1 MTRSAGRSAAL
12 VAAGILVSRLVGFV
26 RERVFAFYFGNSAA
40 ADAVRASLKIPNLIR
55 NLLGEGTL
63 SASFI
68 PVYARLL
75 ESDDPRAARAL
86 AGAVASILLVASAAA
101 ALLGIALA
109 PAVTAVVAPG
119 FDAQTRRLT
128 VTLVRI
134 IFPGS
139 GLLVLAAWCLGILN
153 THRRFFLP
161 YAAPALW
168 SIAQIAVLIAAGARL
183 AGGDL
188 AVWLAWGVLA
198 GSLLQLVVQVPQALR
213 LSGVSRLTSSWRVR
227 GVGDVLTAWTPVVI
241 GAGVAQIS
249 SLVDTQLASLLPAGA
264 VASLGYAQLLSN
276 LPIALFGVS
285 VAASALPELS
295 REAAGADVHE
305 ALRARLADGFRRI
318 VYFVLP
324 CAIGF
329 AVIGRPL
336 VRLLFETGRF
346 GGDDTTL
353 VTGVLAAYS
362 VGLVG
367 WATVKL
373 FSSGFYALQDTRTPV
388 VTAASSVVLSVVL
401 SYILMQRLGP
411 AGIGL
416 GAGIAALYNTTAQL
430 TQLQRRIGR
439 VVRAPEWRRTA
450 VVAGASVAGAAV
462 GYSAAALA
470 GPAGIVATAVAA
482 WSAFAAVYLA
492 LTLAFGHPDALGVL
506 RGIARH
512 RGP

>member
-12 VAAGILVSRLVGFV
+12 VGAGIFVSRLAGFV
-26 RERVFAFYFGNSAA
+26 RERVFAYYFGNSAA
-40 ADAVRASLKIPNLIR
+40 ADAVRAALKIPNLIR

-68 PVYARLL
+68 PVYARLV

-86 AGAVASILLVASAAA
+86 AGAVASILLIASSVA

-109 PAVTAVVAPG
+109 PAITAVVAPG
-119 FDAQTRRLT
+119 FDPGTRRLT

-139 GLLVLAAWCLGILN
+139 GLLVLAAWCLGVLN

-168 SIAQIAVLIAAGARL
+168 NVTQIAVLIAVGAHL
-183 AGGDL
+183 GGGDL

-213 LSGVSRLTSSWRVR
+213 LAGGISFQPSLDVPGVR
-227 GVGDVLTAWTPVVI
+227 DVLKAWTPVVI

-249 SLVDTQLASLLPAGA
+249 SLVDTQLASLLPTGA
-264 VASLGYAQLLSN
+264 VASLGYAQLLTN
-276 LPIALFGVS
+276 LPIALFGIS
-285 VAASALPELS
+285 VAASSLPELS
-295 REAAGADVHE
+295 RDAAGAESQE
-305 ALRARLADGFRRI
+305 ALRARLAEGFRRI
-318 VYFVLP
+318 VFFVLP
-324 CAIGF
+324 CAVAF
-329 AVIGRPL
+329 AGIGRPL
-336 VRLLFETGRF
+336 VRLLFQTGEF
-346 GGDDTTL
+346 GADDTAL

-373 FSSGFYALQDTRTPV
+373 FASGFYALRDTRTPV
-388 VTAASSVVLSVVL
+388 ITAASSVVLSVVL
-401 SYILMQRLGP
+401 SYILMQRMGP

-416 GAGIAALYNTTAQL
+416 GAGIAALYNTSMQL
-430 TQLQRRIGR
+430 LLLQRRIGR
-439 VVRAPEWRRTA
+439 VLGPEDWRMACR
-450 VVAGASVAGAAV
+450 VALASLGGAAA
-462 GYSAAALA
+462 GWGGAAAA
-470 GPAGIVATAVAA
+470 DGAGIVVTAGVA
-482 WSAFAAVYLA
+482 WTAFGAVYLA
-492 LTLAFGHPDALGVL
+492 LSRAMGHPDAGALLRVL
-506 RGIARH
+506 AR
-512 RGP
+512 RRW